1 MFMSFG
7 TSTLRR
13 MKAKMKTKDLVFNL
27 LLSVFVGSVVEPLL
41 SLLVVE
47 LTNPLGLFSSLS
59 WLCYFAIL
67 FTDYGYLLFFRGDM
81 IYFSRIYSW
90 KTGL

>member
-59 WLCYFAIL
+59 WLL
-67 FTDYGYLLFFRGDM
+67 FRNFVY
-81 IYFSRIYSW
+81 
-90 KTGL
+90 